1 MWSTPA
7 KAESMH
13 FLDDWV
19 VGGGG
24 VTLGLV
30 VALLLGARHATDPDH
45 LTAVSTLILSDDHR
59 GGWRAGILGLF
70 WGLGHASTL
79 FAFGLPLV
87 LFGAQVPESLTR
99 GAEFLIGVV
108 TAILAVRLLL
118 RWHRGY
124 FHSHAHRH
132 GDIRHTHPHVHEH
145 APSVAHPAAHP
156 HGHAASLGRTP
167 AAAFGIGLMH
177 GLGGS
182 ATVGILLMASVADRV
197 NAVAGLL
204 LFATATAA
212 SMARVSA
219 AVGYGLARGP
229 IAPRLE
235 RLVPPVAAASFIF
248 GVWYA
253 FQALPLSTT

>member
-1 MWSTPA
+1 MSA
-7 KAESMH
+7 
-13 FLDDWV
+13 LDNWIAGF
-19 VGGGG
+19 GGGG
-24 VTLGLV
+24 LTLGLI
-30 VALLLGARHATDPDH
+30 VALLLGARHATDADH
-45 LTAVSTLILSDDHR
+45 LTAVSTLILSDDR
-59 GGWRAGILGLF
+59 QGGRRAGILGLF

-87 LFGAQVPESLTR
+87 LFGTQVPETLTR
-99 GAEFLIGVV
+99 SAEFLIGVV
-108 TAILAVRLLL
+108 TAILAIRLLL
-118 RWHRGY
+118 RWRRGY
-124 FHSHAHRH
+124 FHAHVHVH

-145 APSVAHPAAHP
+145 ARSAAHPTSHP

-182 ATVGILLMASVADRV
+182 ATVGILLMAAVADRA

-204 LFATATAA
+204 SFAAATAL
-212 SMARVSA
+212 SMALVSA
-219 AVGYGLARGP
+219 AVGYGLVRGP

-235 RLVPPVAAASFIF
+235 RIVPPLGAASFVF

-253 FQALPLSTT
+253 LQALALGAI